1 MIHQLLIRSG
11 VSCRGGFIAYYNEM
25 SVYCP
30 DPMAMFSRSIAVL
43 VCGDGR
49 LLICPVDLSR
59 TAQEQIFLFKRIER
73 AAFGSRSTGA
83 LFFRGCYFSIH
94 EGPLTGRYQISEDYI
109 ACDEFPNPRAYRK
122 FLLDKTQE

>member
-1 MIHQLLIRSG
+1 MIREIQAQCRDL
-11 VSCRGGFIAYYNEM
+11 CRGGFVAYWNDSNLYNA
-25 SVYCP
+25 
-30 DPMAMFSRSIAVL
+30 DPAAMFTRAIAVL
-43 VCGDGR
+43 ITGSHQ